1 MAVNAPNEKPAFTF
15 MKIIFLI
22 LVVMA
27 LAVTGCVSTPDHN
40 GISNGSSNIKESQ

>member
-1 MAVNAPNEKPAFTF
+1 

-22 LVVMA
+22 LAVVA

-40 GISNGSSNIKESQ
+40 GISNGDSSIKKAPAP